1 MTEQTDLENL
11 KQLQEAGKI
20 DKNLN
25 ISKIADRLPEWR
37 ESSDAKDKQ
46 KLAKYGNGKDLD
58 ILVRDKNTD
67 VRKEVARRGRDKD
80 LDILTHDPDEV
91 VRWIATNVTKDKDL
105 ENLEKMQKA
114 GEIGQDVNLEEIID
128 KLPKW
133 RKSNKQKDRL
143 QLAIYG
149 RDHDLDKLVRNI
161 ADDHTRK
168 KDLENLKK
176 LQKAGKI
183 DKDDDLN
190 KIANK
195 LPKWRESNKEI
206 DKVKL
211 TRYGRDQDL
220 DRLVHDKFRSVRQS
234 VADRGRD
241 QDLDLLVNDE
251 DWAVRWEVANQGRKQ
266 DIDKL
271 VSDSDDEVWRAAMQH
286 LSDYILVNDK
296 D

>member
-1 MTEQTDLENL
+1 M
-11 KQLQEAGKI
+11 
-20 DKNLN
+20 
-25 ISKIADRLPEWR
+25 
-37 ESSDAKDKQ
+37 
-46 KLAKYGNGKDLD
+46 
-58 ILVRDKNTD
+58 
-67 VRKEVARRGRDKD
+67 RKEVARRGRDKD

-91 VRWIATNVTKDKDL
+91 IRWIATNVTKDKDL

-211 TRYGRDQDL
+211 ARYGRDQDL